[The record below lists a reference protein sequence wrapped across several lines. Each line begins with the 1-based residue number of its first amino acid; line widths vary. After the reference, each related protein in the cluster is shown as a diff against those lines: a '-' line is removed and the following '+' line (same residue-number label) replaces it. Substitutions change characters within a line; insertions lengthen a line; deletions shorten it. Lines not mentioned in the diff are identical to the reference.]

1 MNLKR
6 FSKLTQMLLL
16 EKSRVASE
24 PEILAGCCVDGIT
37 SDGWTHIWIK
47 LCIYIQNTN
56 ASGGGLQMTTAC
68 INNLLERVLQQ
79 LTSLL

>member
-47 LCIYIQNTN
+47 LCIYI
-56 ASGGGLQMTTAC
+56 
-68 INNLLERVLQQ
+68 
-79 LTSLL
+79 